1 MPPLSIDSTAE
12 CECYTV
18 QYLAISLAPKTLHFD
33 RAGLDLTIALLLGLW
48 CTGGLKVLDLLA
60 KKETFGEDLDIRVPI
75 HPPWA
80 LEDATVLE
88 GGSSTLGDR
97 YHGSAFVG

>member
-1 MPPLSIDSTAE
+1 M
-12 CECYTV
+12 
-18 QYLAISLAPKTLHFD
+18 APKTLHFD